1 MIRLHTL
8 GVLDLRDADGQE
20 LRAVLQQPKRLGL
33 LAYLAVAPPR
43 RFHRRDSLLA
53 LFWPELDQ
61 EHARAALRRA
71 LYFLRS
77 ELGPD
82 IVSGRGDEEIGVAET
97 DLWCDATALDQ
108 ALAAGDPA
116 GALAL
121 YRGPL
126 LDGLYVAGAS
136 TDLQDWLDRER
147 LRLRD
152 RAGNAAATLAAA
164 AEREGRLGD
173 AVTAARR
180 GLELAADDEA
190 ALRRYLGLL
199 DRAGEHSAALRA
211 YEEFARRLA
220 LELELEP
227 ATETRALAD
236 AIRARIERAPARAA
250 GAARSFDHAAAWAS
264 VTSGSILTSPDSST
278 AGASVAAGVL
288 VPSVATIAVLPFAVR
303 GDARLAY
310 LHEGMVDL
318 LATKLDGAGD
328 IRTVDPRA
336 LLRAL
341 EHDRAATSED
351 GGAAGSDSGAAI
363 ARRFGAGR
371 YLSGSIV
378 EAGGRLR
385 ATATLYEL
393 DGATVANV
401 EAAATS
407 ESELFDLVDDLAL
420 QLLAAQ
426 GVAPGTRLTRIAGL
440 TTDSLD
446 ALKSYL
452 LGERELRAG
461 RYFDAMEG
469 FQAALDADPSFALA
483 YYRLAAAAAG
493 CALPDV
499 AREVA
504 DRGAGHE
511 ERLSPHDRLV
521 FEAQRAWLHGAV
533 DRAEALYGTITGTY
547 PDDVEAWFHLGDL
560 LFHSNPLRGRSA
572 SEAREPFERAVRLDP
587 VHVAA
592 MVHLTRI
599 AAIEG
604 RTDEML
610 GLIERILSASPE
622 GDQALA
628 MRALRA
634 WATRD
639 TAAIAAVTS
648 ELQQARA
655 ITVAIAFA
663 DVALY
668 AGNPAGAAELAR
680 GFLQVARSPE
690 LRSLCHSML
699 AHLALAAGDLD
710 GMRAELHQAESLDRT
725 WGLEMRAL
733 FATLPFVP
741 ASEAELRDVRDA
753 LEAWDPAEAGTSAF
767 LIFAMHND
775 LHPAIRAYLLGL
787 LELRLGDLAAA
798 AERLEA
804 LAELEASGPLVR
816 NLTVELDAALA
827 HARGRTTEALARLER
842 ARPELWFQLTVASPF
857 FTLASQRFLRAR
869 LLEVVGRGEEA
880 AGWYR
885 SIAERSPYELVYVRA
900 AKEGLARVRAEGT
913 ARPFVRERRSFR

>member
-1 MIRLHTL
+1 MIRFHTL
-8 GVLDLRDADGQE
+8 GVLDLRDADGRE

-33 LAYLAVAPPR
+33 LAYLAVATPR
-43 RFHRRDSLLA
+43 RFHRRDSLLG

-77 ELGPD
+77 ELGAE
-82 IVSGRGDEEIGVAET
+82 VVAGRGDEEVCVPEEA
-97 DLWCDATALDQ
+97 LWCDATALEQ
-108 ALAAGDPA
+108 AIAAGA
-116 GALAL
+116 VEQAVALH
-121 YRGPL
+121 RGPL
-126 LDGLYVAGAS
+126 LEGLYVAGAAPE
-136 TDLQDWLDRER
+136 LQEWLDRER
-147 LRLRD
+147 GRLRD
-152 RAGNAAATLAAA
+152 RAGAAARTLAAA

-173 AVTAARR
+173 AAGWAGRS
-180 GLELAADDEA
+180 LELAPDDET
-190 ALRRYLGLL
+190 ALRRYLELL
-199 DRAGEHSAALRA
+199 DRTGERSAALRA
-211 YEEFARRLA
+211 YEEFARRMA
-220 LELELEP
+220 VELELEP
-227 ATETRALAD
+227 SEETQALAETLRRRAESKAAVTRARRGVPTPSEPEAAD
-236 AIRARIERAPARAA
+236 
-250 GAARSFDHAAAWAS
+250 
-264 VTSGSILTSPDSST
+264 T
-278 AGASVAAGVL
+278 
-288 VPSVATIAVLPFAVR
+288 ATIAVLPFAVR
-303 GDARLAY
+303 GDASVAY
-310 LHEGMVDL
+310 LGEGMVDL
-318 LATKLDGAGD
+318 LATKLDGAGE

-336 LLRAL
+336 LLHAL
-341 EHDRAATSED
+341 AQESGPVD
-351 GGAAGSDSGAAI
+351 GPAV

-371 YLSGSIV
+371 YLEGTIV
-378 EAGGRLR
+378 EAGGRLE
-385 ATATLYEL
+385 ATASLY
-393 DGATVANV
+393 GTGRAPIAAVH
-401 EAAATS
+401 AAAAS
-407 ESELFDLVDDLAL
+407 ERELFELVDDLAL
-420 QLLAAQ
+420 RLLAAQ
-426 GVAPGTRLTRIAGL
+426 GVSTGTRLTRIAAL

-446 ALKSYL
+446 ALKAYL

-469 FQAALDADPSFALA
+469 FQAALDADSSFALA

-504 DRGAGHE
+504 DRGAEHQ

-533 DRAEALYGTITGTY
+533 DRAESLYNTITGTY

-572 SEAREPFERAVRLDP
+572 AEAREPFERVVRLEP
-587 VHVAA
+587 GHVGA

-604 RTDEML
+604 RTGEML
-610 GLIERILSASPE
+610 ALIERILEASPE

-628 MRALRA
+628 LRALRA

-639 TAAIAAVTS
+639 ATAIAAVTA
-648 ELQQARA
+648 ELQRARA

-668 AGNPAGAAELAR
+668 AGNPAGAADLAR

-690 LRSLCHSML
+690 LQALCHSML
-699 AHLALAAGDLD
+699 AHLALAAGDHD
-710 GMRAELHQAESLDRT
+710 GMRAELEQAESLDRT

-741 ASEAELRDVRDA
+741 ATEAELREVRDA
-753 LEAWDPAEAGTSAF
+753 LERWDPAGASASAL

-787 LELRLGDLAAA
+787 LELRLGDLTAAA
-798 AERLEA
+798 VRLET
-804 LAELEASGPLVR
+804 LAELEAAGPLVR

-827 HARGRTTEALARLER
+827 HARGRTAEALARLER

-869 LLEVVGRGEEA
+869 LLQAVGRTREA
-880 AGWYR
+880 AGWYGA
-885 SIAERSPYELVYVRA
+885 IAERSPYELVYAEA
-900 AKEGLARVRAEGT
+900 A
-913 ARPFVRERRSFR
+913 REAVAAMGATCPAHLTDRSSA

>member
-61 EHARAALRRA
+61 EHARAALRRS

-82 IVSGRGDEEIGVAET
+82 IVAGRGDEEVGVAET

-108 ALAAGDPA
+108 ALAAGDA
-116 GALAL
+116 TGALAL
-121 YRGPL
+121 YRGTL

-152 RAGNAAATLAAA
+152 RAGAAAAAVATA

-180 GLELAADDEA
+180 GVELAADDEA

-199 DRAGEHSAALRA
+199 DRAGEPSAALRA

-220 LELELEP
+220 QELELEP
-227 ATETRALAD
+227 AAETRALVEAM
-236 AIRARIERAPARAA
+236 RARVERAPARAA
-250 GAARSFDHAAAWAS
+250 GAARGFDHAAAWVSAAS
-264 VTSGSILTSPDSST
+264 GVTVTSADSAAT
-278 AGASVAAGVL
+278 GAPAT
-288 VPSVATIAVLPFAVR
+288 SVATIAVLPFAIR

-310 LHEGMVDL
+310 LSEGMVDL

-341 EHDRAATSED
+341 EHERGAPGD
-351 GGAAGSDSGAAI
+351 GSAAGTGDGAEI

-371 YLSGSIV
+371 YLSGTIV

-385 ATATLYEL
+385 ASASLYGL
-393 DGATVANV
+393 DGAAVASV
-401 EAAATS
+401 EAAAAG
-407 ESELFDLVDDLAL
+407 EGDLFELVDELAL
-420 QLLAAQ
+420 QLLAAH
-426 GVAPGTRLTRIAGL
+426 GVAPGTRLTRIAAL
-440 TTDSLD
+440 TTGSLD
-446 ALKSYL
+446 ALKAYL

-504 DRGAGHE
+504 DRGAEHE

-533 DRAEALYGTITGTY
+533 DRAEALYGTTTGTY

-572 SEAREPFERAVRLDP
+572 AEAREPFERAVRLDP

-610 GLIERILSASPE
+610 GLIERILRASPD

-639 TAAIAAVTS
+639 AAAIAAVTA

-680 GFLQVARSPE
+680 GFLQVARSSE

-710 GMRAELHQAESLDRT
+710 GMRLELDEAESLDRT

-741 ASEAELRDVRDA
+741 ASDAELRAVRDA
-753 LEAWDPAEAGTSAF
+753 LEAWDPAEAGSSAF

-787 LELRLGDLAAA
+787 LELRLGDLPAA
-798 AERLEA
+798 AEWLEA

-869 LLEVVGRGEEA
+869 LLEAVGRGREA

-885 SIAERSPYELVYVRA
+885 TMAERSPYELVYVGVA
-900 AKEGLARVRAEGT
+900 MEGV
-913 ARPFVRERRSFR
+913 ERTE